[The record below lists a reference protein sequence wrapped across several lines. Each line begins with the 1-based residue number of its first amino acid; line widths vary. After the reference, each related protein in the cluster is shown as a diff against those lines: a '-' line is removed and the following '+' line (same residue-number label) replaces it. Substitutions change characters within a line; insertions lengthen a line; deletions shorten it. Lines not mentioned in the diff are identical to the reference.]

1 VKLEASIEPNRV
13 SEVPHL
19 AAEAERLGFDGVLFR
34 ETKHDPFVMLP
45 LAATV
50 TKRVRLGKI
59 RTAKVKRVAR
69 EIVERYGNQVS
80 TSFEENKVLVRQVLT
95 GQVSKK
101 FANKVAG
108 YLTRLA
114 KLAQRKAAQEQVQA
128 EQG

>member
-1 VKLEASIEPNRV
+1 VKN
-13 SEVPHL
+13 
-19 AAEAERLGFDGVLFR
+19 LGDLIRFDRCLQLHTRAPQDRYIGGGLSNFISSA
-34 ETKHDPFVMLP
+34 KDGDGGG
-45 LAATV
+45 
-50 TKRVRLGKI
+50 RLGKI

-69 EIVERYGNQVS
+69 EMMERYGNQVS

>member
-1 VKLEASIEPNRV
+1 
-13 SEVPHL
+13 
-19 AAEAERLGFDGVLFR
+19 
-34 ETKHDPFVMLP
+34 
-45 LAATV
+45 
-50 TKRVRLGKI
+50 LGKI

-69 EIVERYGNQVS
+69 ETMERYGNQVS

-114 KLAQRKAAQEQVQA
+114 RLAQRKAAQEQVQA

>member
-1 VKLEASIEPNRV
+1 
-13 SEVPHL
+13 L
-19 AAEAERLGFDGVLFR
+19 AVGRSNFISSAKDG
-34 ETKHDPFVMLP
+34 DGGG
-45 LAATV
+45 
-50 TKRVRLGKI
+50 RLGKI

-69 EIVERYGNQVS
+69 EIMERYGNQVS